1 MSYQTPSGA
10 GALRL
15 HLNENTAGCS
25 PRVLEAIRSLTPWDI
40 ATYPDY
46 AATTTRCEAYFDVP
60 AGWVQ
65 LVNGLDEGLRLVAAT
80 ASQTEKTSGVFSQKR
95 SSFEENWLEK
105 RRRVSFSM
113 KKTPDVFLGD
123 FLGEVIYPE
132 PAFEMYRICAEAVG
146 LVARGIPPKPD
157 FAFPLE
163 ELIDAS
169 ARAGAIYLTDPNNP
183 TGLGI
188 PAGAVDRIAA
198 AAPQAL
204 VLVDEA
210 YADFSGRT
218 LIGSLLD
225 QRRNVIVGRTFAKG
239 HGLAALR
246 IGALVGHPDALAP
259 LRELMPPF
267 TLNIAALRALEVA
280 LDDEPWLRA
289 FVQQAVASRD
299 AIYGFCDARGLHYW
313 RSEANFVLVRV
324 GPDASAVVAALADR
338 GILIRDRSIQPGC
351 DGCVRISA
359 GAIDATTRCLTALE
373 DVLAARHN

>member
-1 MSYQTPSGA
+1 MGFFFHKKNTP
-10 GALRL
+10 
-15 HLNENTAGCS
+15 H
-25 PRVLEAIRSLTPWDI
+25 
-40 ATYPDY
+40 
-46 AATTTRCEAYFDVP
+46 
-60 AGWVQ
+60 
-65 LVNGLDEGLRLVAAT
+65 
-80 ASQTEKTSGVFSQKR
+80 VF
-95 SSFEENWLEK
+95 N
-105 RRRVSFSM
+105 
-113 KKTPDVFLGD
+113 
-123 FLGEVIYPE
+123 GEVIYPE
-132 PAFEMYRICAEAVG
+132 PAFEMYRICAEAAG
-146 LVARGIPPKPD
+146 LVAKGIQPKAD
-157 FAFPLE
+157 FVFPLE

-169 ARAGAIYLTDPNNP
+169 ERAGAIYLTDPNNP

-267 TLNIAALRALEVA
+267 TLNIAALRALEAA

-289 FVQQAVASRD
+289 FVQQAAASRD

-324 GPDASAVVAALADR
+324 GPNASAVVAALADR
-338 GILIRDRSIQPGC
+338 GILIRDRSTQPGC
-351 DGCVRISA
+351 GGCVRISA
-359 GAIDATTRCLTALE
+359 GTIDATARCLTALE

>member
-1 MSYQTPSGA
+1 MSYEKPSGA

-25 PRVLEAIRSLTPWDI
+25 PRVLEALRSLTPEDI

-46 AATTTRCEAYFDVP
+46 SATTARCEAWFGVP
-60 AGWVQ
+60 PGWVQ
-65 LVNGLDEGLRLVAAT
+65 LVNGLDEGLHLAA
-80 ASQTEKTSGVFSQKR
+80 AAAAARGKTSAG
-95 SSFEENWLEK
+95 
-105 RRRVSFSM
+105 
-113 KKTPDVFLGD
+113 
-123 FLGEVIYPE
+123 YPE
-132 PAFEMYRICAEAVG
+132 PAFEMYRVCAEAVG
-146 LVARGIPPKPD
+146 LAAVGVPPKPD

-163 ELIDAS
+163 EIIEA
-169 ARAGAIYLTDPNNP
+169 ATRAGVIYLTDPNNP
-183 TGLGI
+183 TGIGI

-198 AAPQAL
+198 AATRTL

-225 QRRNVIVGRTFAKG
+225 QRRNVIIGRTFAKG

-259 LRELMPPF
+259 LRELVPPF
-267 TLNIAALRALEVA
+267 TLNIAALRALEAA

-289 FVQQAVASRD
+289 FVKQTIDSRD
-299 AIYGFCDARGLHYW
+299 AIYQFCDARGLRYW

-324 GPDASAVVAALADR
+324 GPDVSAIVATLADR
-338 GILIRDRSIQPGC
+338 GILVRDRSTQPGC

-359 GAIDATTRCLTALE
+359 GTIDATTRCLTALE

>member
-1 MSYQTPSGA
+1 MSYRKPPGA

-46 AATTTRCEAYFDVP
+46 AATTTRCEAYFGVP
-60 AGWVQ
+60 DGWIQ
-65 LVNGLDEGLRLVAAT
+65 LVNGLDEGLHLVAA
-80 ASQTEKTSGVFSQKR
+80 AASQKR
-95 SSFEENWLEK
+95 SSS
-105 RRRVSFSM
+105 R
-113 KKTPDVFLGD
+113 
-123 FLGEVIYPE
+123 EVIYPE

-146 LVARGIPPKPD
+146 LSARGIPPKPD

-163 ELIDAS
+163 EIIDAS
-169 ARAGAIYLTDPNNP
+169 ERAGAIYLTDPNNP

-198 AAPQAL
+198 AVPQAL

-225 QRRNVIVGRTFAKG
+225 QRRNVLVGRTFAKG

-267 TLNIAALRALEVA
+267 TLNIAALRALEAA
-280 LDDEPWLRA
+280 LNDEPWLQA
-289 FVQQAVASRD
+289 FVAQAAASRD
-299 AIYGFCDARGLHYW
+299 AIYRSCNARGLSYW

-324 GPDASAVVAALADR
+324 GPDAPAVVAALADR
-338 GILIRDRSIQPGC
+338 GILIRDRSTQPGC

-359 GAIDATTRCLTALE
+359 GTIDATTRCLTALE

>member
-1 MSYQTPSGA
+1 MSYQKPPST

-46 AATTTRCEAYFDVP
+46 AATTTRCEAYFGVP

-65 LVNGLDEGLRLVAAT
+65 LVNGLDEGLHLVAA

-95 SSFEENWLEK
+95 SSSGENRLEK
-105 RRRVSFSM
+105 RRRVSCSM
-113 KKTPDVFLGD
+113 KKTPDVF
-123 FLGEVIYPE
+123 FGEVIYPE

-146 LVARGIPPKPD
+146 LAARGIPPQPD

-163 ELIDAS
+163 ELIGAS

-267 TLNIAALRALEVA
+267 TLNIAALRALEAA

-289 FVQQAVASRD
+289 FVQQSIASRD
-299 AIYGFCDARGLHYW
+299 AIYRFCDARGLHYW

-324 GPDASAVVAALADR
+324 GPDAPTIVAALADR
-338 GILIRDRSIQPGC
+338 GILIRDRSTQPGC

-359 GAIDATTRCLTALE
+359 GTIDATTRCLTALE